1 MSEYLFAIIMFI
13 LGGIAIFAACT
24 GANWF
29 FSSKNAA
36 FFVRTFGYKW
46 ARIFYCILGT
56 ALCIIAYI
64 AAFIR

>member
-1 MSEYLFAIIMFI
+1 MSEYLFACIMFI
-13 LGGIAIFAACT
+13 LGGIAVFAACI

-36 FFVRTFGYKW
+36 FFVRIFGYNG
-46 ARIFYCILGT
+46 ARIFYFILGA

-64 AAFIR
+64 VAFIR